1 MKTIKFFS
9 LALLLSLAWVA
20 CKDTTNANTETATAE
35 AVADS
40 TFMAAK
46 TVASTNLTL
55 FKDGVTAKIAE
66 LEGALA
72 TADEA
77 GKAAIAT
84 QLESFKKIQSDLE
97 ATAVKVSEAT
107 AETWATVSAEV
118 EAMHIAAKSALT
130 STEGSTDQ
138 IAK

>member
-20 CKDTTNANTETATAE
+20 CKDTTNASTETATAE

-40 TFMAAK
+40 VFMAAK
-46 TVASTNLTL
+46 SAASQDLTNL
-55 FKDGVTAKIAE
+55 KGGVAAK
-66 LEGALA
+66 GALA

-77 GKAAIAT
+77 GKAAITT
-84 QLESFKKIQSDLE
+84 QLETFKKFLGDLE
-97 ATAVKVSEAT
+97 TTSAKVSEAT
-107 AETWATVSAEV
+107 AETWTAVNTEV
-118 EAMHIAAKSALT
+118 ETVHFAVKSALT
-130 STEGSTDQ
+130 GTTSTDQ

>member
-20 CKDTTNANTETATAE
+20 CKDTTNASTETATAE

-40 TFMAAK
+40 VFMAAK
-46 TVASTNLTL
+46 SAASQDLTNL
-55 FKDGVTAKIAE
+55 KGGVAAKVAE

-77 GKAAIAT
+77 GKAAITT
-84 QLESFKKIQSDLE
+84 QLETFKKFLGDLE
-97 ATAVKVSEAT
+97 TTSAKVSEAT
-107 AETWATVSAEV
+107 AETWTAVNTEV
-118 EAMHIAAKSALT
+118 EAVHFAVKSALT
-130 STEGSTDQ
+130 GTTSTDQ

>member
-20 CKDTTNANTETATAE
+20 CKDTTNASTETATAE

-40 TFMAAK
+40 TLMAAK

-66 LEGALA
+66 LEGSLA
-72 TADEA
+72 TADDA
-77 GKAAIAT
+77 AKATITT
-84 QLESFKKIQSDLE
+84 QLETYKKLQADLE

-118 EAMHIAAKSALT
+118 DAVHMAAKTALT
-130 STEGSTDQ
+130 GADASTDQ

>member
-1 MKTIKFFS
+1 MKTIKLFS

-20 CKDTTNANTETATAE
+20 CKDTTNANTETTTAE
-35 AVADS
+35 AVVDS
-40 TFMAAK
+40 AFVASR
-46 TVASTNLTL
+46 TVAATNLTL

-72 TADEA
+72 TADDA
-77 GKAAIAT
+77 GKAAITT
-84 QLESFKKIQSDLE
+84 QLENFKKLQADIE

-107 AETWATVSAEV
+107 AETWSTVSAEV
-118 EAMHIAAKSALT
+118 ETVHHAVKSALT
-130 STEGSTDQ
+130 GADASSDQ

>member
-20 CKDTTNANTETATAE
+20 CKDTTNASTETATAE

-40 TFMAAK
+40 TFVAAK
-46 TVASTNLTL
+46 AVATLNLTS

-66 LEGALA
+66 LEGTLA

-77 GKAAIAT
+77 GKAAINT
-84 QLESFKKIQSDLE
+84 QLETYKKLQADLE
-97 ATAVKVSEAT
+97 APAVKVSEAT

-118 EAMHIAAKSALT
+118 DAIHMVAKTALT
-130 STEGSTDQ
+130 GADANTDQ

>member
-20 CKDTTNANTETATAE
+20 CKDTTNASTETATAE

-40 TFMAAK
+40 AFVAAK
-46 TVASTNLTL
+46 TVAATNLTL

-72 TADEA
+72 TADDA
-77 GKAAIAT
+77 GKAAITA
-84 QLESFKKIQSDLE
+84 QLESFKKLQADIE
-97 ATAVKVSEAT
+97 ATATKVSEAT

-118 EAMHIAAKSALT
+118 ETVHYAAKSALT
-130 STEGSTDQ
+130 DAGANTDQ

>member
-20 CKDTTNANTETATAE
+20 CKDTTNASTETATAE

-40 TFMAAK
+40 VFMAAK
-46 TVASTNLTL
+46 LAASQDLTNL
-55 FKDGVTAKIAE
+55 KGGVAAKVAE

-77 GKAAIAT
+77 GKAAITT
-84 QLESFKKIQSDLE
+84 QLETFKKLLGDLE
-97 ATAVKVSEAT
+97 TTAVKVSEAT
-107 AETWATVSAEV
+107 AETWTAVTTEV
-118 EAMHIAAKSALT
+118 ETVHFAAKSALT
-130 STEGSTDQ
+130 GTSSTDQ

>member
-20 CKDTTNANTETATAE
+20 CKDTTNASTETTTAE

-40 TFMAAK
+40 AF
-46 TVASTNLTL
+46 VASKAVATTNLTL

-66 LEGALA
+66 LEGSLA
-72 TADEA
+72 TADDA
-77 GKAAIAT
+77 AKATITT
-84 QLESFKKIQSDLE
+84 QLETYKKLQADLE

-118 EAMHIAAKSALT
+118 ETVHMAAKTALT
-130 STEGSTDQ
+130 GADASTDQ